1 MTGLE
6 NTSDAVIIQLISN
19 LKSGILKVAAMGD
32 EAYKSR
38 GPKENPPISAVEVNM
53 SLIGAFEPEC
63 KKRGIDVD
71 AIEPDIRGINIVWTY

>member
-1 MTGLE
+1 MVPRRT
-6 NTSDAVIIQLISN
+6 
-19 LKSGILKVAAMGD
+19 
-32 EAYKSR
+32 
-38 GPKENPPISAVEVNM
+38 PPISAVEVNM